1 MSATSVHT
9 GLLLHRVCHCVPKL
23 HTGYDCWFPPLE
35 TYTAA
40 SGTMEASP
48 QRVSLQVSSI
58 LGSPGLMSEVS
69 GTFLH
74 RNLSLTSGRQ
84 SRVTALAYAILGIL

>member
-9 GLLLHRVCHCVPKL
+9 GLLLHRVCHCVP
-23 HTGYDCWFPPLE
+23 
-35 TYTAA
+35 
-40 SGTMEASP
+40 SP